1 MQNAHG
7 MTSRWVCSLKYA
19 LFSWLLVEVEKSA
32 GLQSQSPLGFL
43 VDPNDNERGFAPL
56 IGRPQSLASVF
67 SPGFCSGIELESLR
81 SNKKGDTQKQDFAI
95 PDQEPRIFDGLYPL
109 VSSLHVL
116 ASLPIHLV

>member
-1 MQNAHG
+1 MA
-7 MTSRWVCSLKYA
+7 SRWVCSLKYA

-56 IGRPQSLASVF
+56 IGRPLSLASVF

-81 SNKKGDTQKQDFAI
+81 SNIKGDTQKQDFAI
-95 PDQEPRIFDGLYPL
+95 PDQEPRIFEGFCPL
-109 VSSLHVL
+109 VLTSKFSR
-116 ASLPIHLV
+116 AFQYT